1 MNMSE
6 TFGQRL
12 KAARVMAGLS
22 MDALVKRLGK
32 RLSKSAISKYENG
45 LMMPDSEHLIL
56 LADALNVSP
65 DFFFSRSI
73 LELSAVNFRKNSSL
87 GKRDVESL
95 IERVRDSIDRYLELE
110 SLLDLVEPFE
120 NPLEGFIVDSS
131 DAIEEAALK
140 LRSEWGIGVDVA
152 IPHVLDLL
160 EEHSVKVIEID
171 DMNDFDGVSGK
182 AKGQPFII
190 LNRNRPTDRKRLTA
204 LHEFAHQ
211 SITFKADIP
220 DAKIEKLCHT
230 FGSAFLMPATIL
242 KRELGE
248 KRSEI
253 SLPELRAL
261 KEQYGISM
269 QAIMYR
275 AKLHGIITEHVYE
288 RFSRLI
294 SAQGWRKKEPVDY
307 LVPDAPHRFEQLIHR
322 ALAEEVISISKAA
335 YLSGKSIQEIEKEL
349 VLNDANPHS

>member
-1 MNMSE
+1 MSA

-12 KAARVMAGLS
+12 KAARIMSGLS
-22 MDALVKRLGK
+22 MDALVERLGK
-32 RLSKSAISKYENG
+32 GLSKSAISKYENG
-45 LMMPDSEHLIL
+45 HMMPDSEHLIL
-56 LADALNVSP
+56 IAEALNVAP
-65 DFFFSRSI
+65 DFFFSGRI
-73 LELSAVNFRKNSSL
+73 LELSAINFRKKSVI
-87 GKRDVESL
+87 GKKEVESL

-110 SLLDLVEPFE
+110 SLLGLVDPFE

-140 LRSEWGIGVDVA
+140 LRSEWGIGVYVA

-171 DMNDFDGVSGK
+171 DTNDFDGVSGK

-230 FGSAFLMPATIL
+230 FGGAFLMPATIL
-242 KRELGE
+242 KRELGK

-294 SAQGWRKKEPVDY
+294 SAQGWRKKEPVEY
-307 LVPDAPHRFEQLIHR
+307 PVPDAPHRFEQLIHR

-349 VLNDANPHS
+349 VLNNADPHS